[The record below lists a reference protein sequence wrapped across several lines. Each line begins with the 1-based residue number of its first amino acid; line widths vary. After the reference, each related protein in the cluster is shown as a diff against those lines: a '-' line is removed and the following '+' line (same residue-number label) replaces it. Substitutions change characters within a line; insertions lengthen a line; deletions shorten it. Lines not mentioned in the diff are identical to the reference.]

1 MADYLPADL
10 NATTF
15 DGQAAIGK
23 LGSAYKDHGYGYFF
37 YALARVLKPVT
48 CVELGVLEGFSL
60 LCVAAALRDNGRGTI
75 QGFDLFE
82 DYPFRHER
90 LASTAERIRT
100 LGLQQQ
106 ARIRQGDALGIEREF
121 ASVDY
126 LHVDLSNDGDTYRQI
141 FARWSGKVKQLMLLE
156 GGSAERDR
164 VAWMARYRKSAIVP
178 ALEELR
184 GTHPEW
190 TFAVLAPFPSL
201 TVALR
206 TARVGEPP
214 GR

>member
-1 MADYLPADL
+1 L
-10 NATTF
+10 NGVAF
-15 DGQAAIGK
+15 DGEAALGR
-23 LGSAYKDHGYGYFF
+23 LGSAYKDHGYGCFF

-75 QGFDLFE
+75 HGFDLFE

-90 LASTAERIRT
+90 CASTAERIRA
-100 LGLQQQ
+100 LGLEQQ
-106 ARIRQGDALGIEREF
+106 ARIRQADAFAVAGEF

-126 LHVDLSNDGDTYRQI
+126 LHVDLSNDGDTYRRI
-141 FARWSGKVKQLMLLE
+141 FAQWSGKVKQVMLLE
-156 GGSAERDR
+156 GGGAERDR

-178 ALEELR
+178 ALAELR
-184 GTHPEW
+184 GAHPEW

-201 TVALR
+201 TVAIR
-206 TARVGEPP
+206 AARG
-214 GR
+214 

>member
-1 MADYLPADL
+1 M
-10 NATTF
+10 NATAF
-15 DGQAAIGK
+15 GGQADIGK
-23 LGSAYKDHGYGYFF
+23 LSSAYKDHGYGCFF

-60 LCVAAALRDNGRGTI
+60 LCVAAGLRDNGRGTI

-90 LASTAERIRT
+90 YASTAERIRAT
-100 LGLQQQ
+100 GLQQQ
-106 ARIRQGDALGIEREF
+106 APIRQADAFGVEGEF

-126 LHVDLSNDGDTYRQI
+126 LHVDLSNDGDTYRRI
-141 FARWSGKVKQLMLLE
+141 FARWSGKVKQVMLLE

-184 GTHPEW
+184 GAYPEW

-206 TARVGEPP
+206 TARVGESPS
-214 GR
+214 R